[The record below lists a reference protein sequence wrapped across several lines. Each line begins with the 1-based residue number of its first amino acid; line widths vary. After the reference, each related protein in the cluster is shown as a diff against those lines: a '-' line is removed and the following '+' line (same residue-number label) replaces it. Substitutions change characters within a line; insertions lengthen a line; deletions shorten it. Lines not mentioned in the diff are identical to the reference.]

1 MTWDD
6 VKELAPLYVI
16 GALDEETA
24 RAVEVSLRDATPEQ
38 QRIVA
43 QWHDVAALLPQAL
56 AIQSPSPNIRERLLS
71 RITGEELTTSIESE
85 VGEAA
90 ISNGDGFRNVPIESA
105 VEEYTIV

>member
-16 GALDEETA
+16 GALDEEAA

-56 AIQSPSPNIRERLLS
+56 PIQSPPPHIRESLLS
-71 RITGEELTTSIESE
+71 RIAGEGLTASIESE
-85 VGEAA
+85 VEEAP
-90 ISNGDGFRNVPIESA
+90 ISDGDGFRNVPI
-105 VEEYTIV
+105 